1 MTKQTTRTKDS
12 AFAQLL
18 KPVSRPDF
26 EALARRHD
34 AGAKA
39 RSFSPWSHFAAMT
52 FAQFSRATSLNDVA
66 DAMTARAP
74 AFSAMGVTPASR
86 NGLSHANA
94 GRDAD
99 FAEALF
105 WDLLGRLT
113 RLDPGFAGGRRAKG
127 LLRRF
132 KVRIHAVDST
142 TISLVAKCMDWAA
155 HRARKAAAKLHLG
168 LDMHSFL
175 PTVAV
180 VSPASEHDSRRAR
193 ELCAAVRTGEIVVFD
208 KGYADFAHFAD
219 LDARGVFWVTR
230 PKGSAVYTVKK
241 VLDKNK
247 GNIVADRII
256 RLKGRHA
263 GMTLRSVIARVEL
276 DGVEREMEFITN
288 NLAWAASSVCDLYR
302 RRWDIEVFFK
312 QVKQTL
318 KLGSFLGTSLNAVR
332 WQIWTALI
340 AYVLVR
346 FQAWTSRWTDSF
358 ARAFHLV
365 RAVLLERLS
374 LAALFAVA
382 SGTASERRRG
392 SRPETT
398 QLTLRLRFRHP

>member
-1 MTKQTTRTKDS
+1 MS
-12 AFAQLL
+12 
-18 KPVSRPDF
+18 
-26 EALARRHD
+26 
-34 AGAKA
+34 
-39 RSFSPWSHFAAMT
+39 
-52 FAQFSRATSLNDVA
+52 FAQFSRATSVNDVA
-66 DAMTARAP
+66 DAMNARAP
-74 AFSAMGVTPASR
+74 AFVAMGVTPASR

-94 GRDAD
+94 ERDAD

-105 WDLLGRLT
+105 WDLLGRLA

-142 TISLVAKCMDWAA
+142 TISLVAKRRDWAA

-193 ELCAAVRTGEIVVFD
+193 ELCAAVRTGEIAVFD

-230 PKGSAVYTVKK
+230 PKESVVYTVKK
-241 VLDKNK
+241 VLAKNK
-247 GNIVADRII
+247 GNIVADRIV
-256 RLKGRHA
+256 RLKGKHA

-288 NLAWAASSVCDLYR
+288 NLEWAASSVCDLYR

-346 FQAWTSRWTDSF
+346 FQARSSRWTDSC

-365 RAVLLERLS
+365 RVVLLERLS
-374 LAALFAVA
+374 LAALFAAA
-382 SGTASERRRG
+382 SGTASQRRRG
-392 SRPETT
+392 RRPEIT